1 CERTRMT
8 SSYLIVLLL
17 VISSTSTSST
27 REQEE
32 DRIKELPGQPK
43 VGFSQF
49 SGYVTVN
56 ESHGR
61 SLFYWL
67 TESSSSPK
75 NKPLLLW
82 LNGGP
87 GCSSIGY
94 GASEEIGPFRINKTG
109 SSLYLNSFS
118 WNTEANILFLE
129 SPVGVGFSY
138 TNTSSDLKDSGDDR
152 TAQENLIF
160 LIKWMSR
167 FPQYQYRDFYIAG
180 ESYAGHYVPQL
191 AKKIYHY
198 NKTFNKSIIN
208 LKGFMVGNGDTDR
221 HYDRLGAVTYWWS
234 HAMISDRSYNS
245 ILKHCSFTE
254 NTNSN
259 ECDYALYYATVV
271 EFGQV
276 NGYSIYSPLCVPK
289 TNQTKFMHGGILVEE
304 EDPCTESYAEIYY
317 NRPDVQRAM
326 HANLTSIPY
335 KWTVCNEILF
345 KYWDWGNSDHSMLPT
360 YKELMAAGLRIWRG
374 YRLGGSRA
382 GHEVPVLQPERALIL
397 LRSFLAGKELPRSY

>member
-1 CERTRMT
+1 
-8 SSYLIVLLL
+8 
-17 VISSTSTSST
+17 
-27 REQEE
+27 
-32 DRIKELPGQPK
+32 
-43 VGFSQF
+43 
-49 SGYVTVN
+49 
-56 ESHGR
+56 
-61 SLFYWL
+61 
-67 TESSSSPK
+67 
-75 NKPLLLW
+75 
-82 LNGGP
+82 
-87 GCSSIGY
+87 
-94 GASEEIGPFRINKTG
+94 
-109 SSLYLNSFS
+109 
-118 WNTEANILFLE
+118 
-129 SPVGVGFSY
+129 
-138 TNTSSDLKDSGDDR
+138 
-152 TAQENLIF
+152 
-160 LIKWMSR
+160 MSR

-360 YKELMAAGLRIWRG
+360 YKELMAAGLRIWVFSGDTDSVVPVTATRLSISHLNLTVKTRWYPWYSGNQVGGWTEVYEGLTFATVRG
-374 YRLGGSRA
+374 A